1 MGKSS
6 DMRQTICNS
15 VRRMDGNH
23 LRCMYAFLEGMGKIQ
38 PKEADAGEDIIKTAI
53 RTAPKIPKDYQ
64 LTAEEFQT
72 IADAASDDYY
82 LISYGFCLGFH
93 RGQQAIMEEHQGI
106 LEEMERIKS
115 PEYLDLVKRFA
126 HKLGENE

>member
-1 MGKSS
+1 MNKGE
-6 DMRQTICNS
+6 MRENICNS
-15 VRRMDGNH
+15 VQKMDGHH

-38 PKEADAGEDIIKTAI
+38 PKEPAPGEDIISTAI
-53 RTAPKIPKDYQ
+53 RTAPKIPEDYQ

-72 IADAASDDYY
+72 ITDVASDNYY

-93 RGQQAIMEEHQGI
+93 RGQQALAEEHQGI
-106 LEEMERIKS
+106 LEEMARIKS
-115 PEYLDLVKRFA
+115 PEYLDLVKQFA